1 LFEAATFL
9 YFGTLWSIKIS
20 ISVSLVRLTKR
31 LDRAARLAK
40 CCFYLICAAFPVA
53 FFTELLQCIPIYTL
67 WEGTCD
73 RARITAGFWTAIG
86 LNIGTDVM
94 LVIVPFPALLLITEK
109 RTRIAISI
117 VFGLA
122 GIVIVASVVRA
133 ILLTTQTN
141 QMSYL
146 VVTLSHIEVATGI
159 IISALPEVSRSFTT
173 RYLEWSHNKSYEIS
187 KFAKQQQ
194 SQRTTSGVIF
204 STSENRETF
213 TNHGVGGSPDR
224 INDIEAESANGRPD
238 SSSEQG
244 VWRFGSTA
252 STDHINPYPLEQS
265 SSTDEAQGE
274 QRVEEATVFEMKVL

>member
-1 LFEAATFL
+1 M
-9 YFGTLWSIKIS
+9 
-20 ISVSLVRLTKR
+20 
-31 LDRAARLAK
+31 LA
-40 CCFYLICAAFPVA
+40 
-53 FFTELLQCIPIYTL
+53 
-67 WEGTCD
+67 
-73 RARITAGFWTAIG
+73 
-86 LNIGTDVM
+86 
-94 LVIVPFPALLLITEK
+94 IVPFPALMLITDK

-122 GIVIVASVVRA
+122 GIVVITSVVRT
-133 ILLTTQTN
+133 ILLAKHTAANLTYWV
-141 QMSYL
+141 M
-146 VVTLSHIEVATGI
+146 TLSHIEVATGI

-265 SSTDEAQGE
+265 SSTDEAQGK
-274 QRVEEATVFEMKVL
+274 QRVEGATVFEMKVL